1 MHVTDVSH
9 VSYQKVFRFDS
20 IEGKKKLGE
29 DRYLSVLANVSHAR
43 KNKKSSDH
51 CSSILY
57 VTLDIRFDFYIDI
70 LVPRNLVQNCSLNS
84 PHLHPNTF

>member
-9 VSYQKVFRFDS
+9 VSYQVFRFDS

-29 DRYLSVLANVSHAR
+29 DRYLSVLANVSHAQ